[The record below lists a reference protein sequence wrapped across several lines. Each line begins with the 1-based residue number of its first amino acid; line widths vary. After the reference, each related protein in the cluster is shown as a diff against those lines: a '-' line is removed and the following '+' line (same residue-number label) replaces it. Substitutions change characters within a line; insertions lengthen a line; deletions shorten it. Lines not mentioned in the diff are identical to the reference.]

1 MKIIGYLVL
10 AVLLISSSSLTAQVK
25 PGNQNSDTINKFD
38 SKNARTGF
46 WEEKQGDVVSKGIYV
61 SNKKVNNWISYYP
74 NGLIS
79 KLEFFSNGVR
89 DGISLQFDRKGK
101 VLVQEY
107 YRNGLLHGPSITY
120 NAFNENPVIE
130 IHYENGKKTGLY
142 RQFYDNN
149 KIMEDCY
156 YKDDLKTGIARWFN
170 RTGKMVAEYNY
181 KNGLFDG
188 LKKHYYD
195 NDTVETSATYVED
208 KLSGEYKEFYRNGKL
223 KIAGT
228 YVNNVKEGT
237 WTEYDELGK
246 SVKILKCKNDICK

>member
-1 MKIIGYLVL
+1 
-10 AVLLISSSSLTAQVK
+10 
-25 PGNQNSDTINKFD
+25 
-38 SKNARTGF
+38 
-46 WEEKQGDVVSKGIYV
+46 
-61 SNKKVNNWISYYP
+61 
-74 NGLIS
+74 
-79 KLEFFSNGVR
+79 
-89 DGISLQFDRKGK
+89 
-101 VLVQEY
+101 
-107 YRNGLLHGPSITY
+107 
-120 NAFNENPVIE
+120 
-130 IHYENGKKTGLY
+130 
-142 RQFYDNN
+142 
-149 KIMEDCY
+149 
-156 YKDDLKTGIARWFN
+156 LKTGIARWFN